1 MAYAT
6 LHTNPFPGIRSYEPE
21 EDELFFGRERRIRE
35 LIGKLSETR
44 FLAIV
49 GSSGCGKSS
58 LIKAGLIPALLKHK
72 VKQSDEHWKLLLTHP
87 GSDPLGNLAESILTG
102 FGYPAEPVQTAKLRA
117 RLLESPDALPAIIR
131 EFSGNQTLSCF
142 LVIDQFEELFRF
154 RQNAGSTH
162 AETEATLYVDL
173 FLSATR
179 QQEVPVSVALSMR
192 TDFIDDCTAYTRL
205 NEAINAGYYLVPRME
220 DEEKRLAITGPLEKR
235 GVPISEDLIIRL
247 LNDVGDDPDQLPIMQ
262 HALMRTFDYWSTY
275 KIGDEPMGI
284 SHYEAIGTMSEALSV
299 HCEEIFAGLKHP
311 HLQLIAEKT
320 FKALTDFGTDSRGTR
335 RPVKL
340 SALCILA
347 EARKEDVV
355 NVIDHFRES
364 GRAFLRPSYE
374 TELGEE
380 TTIDISHESIMRVW
394 KRLRKW
400 VDEERQS
407 AQLYLRLSKSAELFQ
422 LGKTGLWIN
431 PELQLALQWR
441 EANKPNATW
450 AMRYDVSFDRAMEFL
465 EYSQKQFLLEIDR
478 KESLQKRN
486 LRQAR
491 NFAIILGAATLIS
504 ILFLVV
510 SLNLRFKA
518 EASRK
523 DALEKQKLA
532 LTESKHAEEQRR
544 EALIQKRISEQQQQI
559 AEQQKLITEEQRL
572 FAVGQQQ
579 IAEAK
584 KAEAI
589 QQKNKADAARVE
601 AVKARDETEIQ
612 RKEAVSQKQIAEKER
627 ANAENSEKNT
637 QRLRMLS
644 IARSLAV
651 KAGQLSLSMKGDL
664 PTLLAVQAYQFNES
678 NKGPENDP
686 DIYNALSA
694 VTADQQI
701 LRGHEDAVRAMD
713 LSDDGKQLVSCSDDG
728 KVMVWNLA
736 NPASPPQILPLTG
749 SSSGGFRAVFFGKSA
764 IVAGGFNGKLYLWA
778 RNQLQNPARVVNAHK
793 GAITSLM
800 YDPRSDQFSSAGA
813 DGKLILWKPDH
824 NNLTPA
830 ILDSLNSTIKICVF
844 DPASKYYIIGCSNGL
859 LKVIHQIDKTKS
871 RILDHSGPAVLSLA
885 FQSDGQR
892 FAAGDEHGRVRVW
905 ENPGNPFPVT
915 EFIGLHASGVLS
927 LNFSRDGKYLAS
939 SGFDRVIRVTALNG
953 NNLEKYAVSKH
964 DSWIY
969 GVLFSEDGS
978 RIISCSADK
987 TIRIFTAGC
996 KPLAGTAS
1004 KSIRKNLSLEDWNQY
1019 IGQDIPYEKTI
1030 PHLALPDEN

>member
-6 LHTNPFPGIRSYEPE
+6 LRTNPFPGIRSYEPE
-21 EDELFFGRERRIRE
+21 EDELFFGRERRIKE
-35 LIGKLSETR
+35 LIDKLSETR

-72 VKQSDEHWKLLLTHP
+72 VKQSDDQWKLILTHP
-87 GSDPLGNLAESILTG
+87 GSDPVRNLAESILTCFG
-102 FGYPAEPVQTAKLRA
+102 FPADPDQTEKLRKK
-117 RLLESPDALPAIIR
+117 LLGSPDALPGIIR
-131 EFSGNQTLSCF
+131 EVAGNQEYSYF

-154 RQNAGSTH
+154 RQNSNSSH
-162 AETEATLYVDL
+162 AEAEASLFVDL

-179 QQEVPVSVALSMR
+179 QSAIPVSVALSMR

-235 GVPISEDLIIRL
+235 GVAISEDLILRL
-247 LNDVGDDPDQLPIMQ
+247 LTDVGDDPDQLPIMQ
-262 HALMRTFDYWSTY
+262 HALMRTYDYWSTY
-275 KIGDEPMGI
+275 KIGDEPIGI
-284 SHYEAIGTMSEALSV
+284 SHYEAIGTMTEALSV
-299 HCEEIFAGLKHP
+299 HCEEIFAELKHP
-311 HLQLIAEKT
+311 YLQLIAEKT

-340 SALCILA
+340 SALCVLS

-355 NVIDHFRES
+355 NVIDQFRES
-364 GRAFLRPSYE
+364 GRAFLRPSYD
-374 TELGEE
+374 TDLEE
-380 TTIDISHESIMRVW
+380 DTTVDISHESIMRVW

-407 AQLYLRLSKSAELFQ
+407 SQLYLRLSRSAELFQ

-441 EANKPNATW
+441 ESNKPNATW
-450 AMRYDVSFDRAMEFL
+450 AQRYDVSFDRAMEFL
-465 EYSQKQFLLEIDR
+465 EYSQKQHVLEIER
-478 KESLQKRN
+478 KENLQKSN
-486 LRQAR
+486 LRKAR
-491 NFAIILGAATLIS
+491 NFAIILGAATLVS
-504 ILFLVV
+504 ILFLIV

-601 AVKARDETEIQ
+601 AVKARDETEVQ
-612 RKEAVSQKQIAEKER
+612 RKEAVAQKQIAEKER

-637 QRLRMLS
+637 QRLRLLS

-651 KAGQLSLSMKGDL
+651 KAGQLNLIVKGDL

-686 DIYNALSA
+686 DIYNALSS

-713 LSDDGKQLVSCSDDG
+713 LSDDGKQLVSCGDDG
-728 KVMVWNLA
+728 KVLLWDLLH
-736 NPASPPQILPLTG
+736 PEKSPLSLPVSG
-749 SSSGGFRAVFFGKSA
+749 SGLQGFRSVMFGKNR
-764 IVAGGFNGKLYLWA
+764 IVAGGFSGKLYVWQ
-778 RNQLQNPARVVNAHK
+778 RNQPLQAPLILNGHK
-793 GAITSLM
+793 GAVNSLM
-800 YDPRSDQFSSAGA
+800 ADDLNDQFSSGGA
-813 DGKLILWKPDH
+813 DGKVILWKQVQGKPI
-824 NNLTPA
+824 PRV
-830 ILDSLNSTIKICVF
+830 LDSLNTTIKTLLY
-844 DPASKYYIIGCSNGL
+844 DSNSKYYIAGCSNGL
-859 LKVIHQIDKTKS
+859 LKVIHQDDPAKNM
-871 RILDHSGPAVLSLA
+871 ILDQAGPAILSLA
-885 FQSDGQR
+885 FSKDGKR
-892 FAAGDEHGRVRVW
+892 FAAGDESGRLRIW
-905 ENPGNPFPVT
+905 ENPAKPALLH
-915 EFIGLHASGVLS
+915 EFIGLHASGILS
-927 LNFSRDGKYLAS
+927 LNFSTDGKYIAS
-939 SGFDRVIRVTALNG
+939 SGFDRIIRATALTG
-953 NNLEKYAVSKH
+953 NNQEKYAINKH

-969 GVLFSEDGS
+969 GVLFSGDGKQ
-978 RIISCSADK
+978 IISCSADK

-996 KPLAGTAS
+996 RLLADNAANM
-1004 KSIRKNLSLEDWNQY
+1004 IRKNLSYEEWNQY
-1019 IGQDIPYEKTI
+1019 IGQDIPYQKTVH
-1030 PHLALPDEN
+1030 HLALPDEK